1 MAEVFAIVEHRQGQ
15 IRDITFELLTLGRKL
30 AKNLNTKCTAIL
42 FADDA
47 EKFINKL
54 RTQADRIIVM
64 ENSVFSDF
72 NAEVYQIALA
82 EIFKKESPFLILMG
96 HTAMGIDLGP
106 SLATQ
111 LNIPFST
118 DCLDV
123 QIINGKLRVMRSM
136 YDGKLN
142 AKILLKANPSY
153 LITYRSGS
161 IPVEMT
167 NLNGDIVKFE
177 TPINAQP
184 EYRKFIGY
192 IEAAVG
198 AIDITKADVVVA
210 VGRGIK
216 DRTNLPMIE
225 DFAKAI
231 GGVLGCTRP
240 VVDAGWLPKEH
251 QVGSSGKTVK
261 PKLYIALGISGAFQH
276 IMGMKNSETIIAINK
291 DPNAPIFNEADYGI
305 VDDLFKVVPVLKNKI
320 LEIKQAKGIV

>member
-1 MAEVFAIVEHRQGQ
+1 MGGIFTLVEHRQGT
-15 IRDITFELLTLGRKL
+15 IRDITFELLTLGRRI
-30 AKNLNTKCTAIL
+30 AQILNTKSTAIL
-42 FADDA
+42 LA
-47 EKFINKL
+47 EDPAKFISQLK
-54 RTQADRIIVM
+54 TQTDQIIAL
-64 ENSVFSDF
+64 ENDIFKDF
-72 NAEVYQIALA
+72 NAEVYQIALT
-82 EIFKKESPFLILMG
+82 EVFKKESPFLMLIG
-96 HTAMGIDLGP
+96 HTAMGMDLGP
-106 SLATQ
+106 ALATN

-123 QIINGKLRVMRSM
+123 QIVDGKLRVIRSM

-142 AKILLKANPSY
+142 AKVLLKDNSAY

-161 IPVEMT
+161 IPVEMG
-167 NLNGDIVKFE
+167 NLNAEVIKME

-184 EYRKFIGY
+184 EYRKFIEY
-192 IEAAVG
+192 VEAAVG
-198 AIDITKADVVVA
+198 AIDITKADVIVS

-216 DRTNLPMIE
+216 DKANLPIIE

-231 GGVLGCTRP
+231 GGVIGCTRP

-276 IMGMKNSETIIAINK
+276 LMGMKNSDTIIAVNK

-305 VDDLFKVVPVLKNKI
+305 VEDLFKVVPVLKNKI
-320 LEIKQAKGIV
+320 LELKQTRGM

>member
-1 MAEVFAIVEHRQGQ
+1 MAGIAILVEHRQGQ

-30 AKNLNTKCTAIL
+30 AQSLNTKCTAVL
-42 FADDA
+42 LADDSS
-47 EKFINKL
+47 KFIGQLKD
-54 RTQADRIIVM
+54 QADRIIVM
-64 ENSVFSDF
+64 ESGVFRDF

-82 EIFKKESPFLILMG
+82 EVLKKETPFLMLIG
-96 HTAMGIDLGP
+96 HTALGMDLGP
-106 SLATQ
+106 ALATQ
-111 LNIPFST
+111 LDLPFAT

-123 QIINGKLRVMRSM
+123 QIFDGKVRVVRSM

-142 AKILLKANPSY
+142 ARVLLRESSSYIL
-153 LITYRSGS
+153 TCRSGNT
-161 IPVEMT
+161 PVET
-167 NLNGDIVKFE
+167 ANLDAEIINWE
-177 TPINAQP
+177 PPIDVQP
-184 EYRKFIGY
+184 EYRKFIEY

-198 AIDITKADVVVA
+198 AVDITKADIIVA

-216 DRTNLPMIE
+216 DKANLPLIE
-225 DFAKAI
+225 DFARVI

-276 IMGMKNSETIIAINK
+276 IMGMKNSDTIIAVNK

-305 VDDLFKVVPVLKNKI
+305 VEDLFKVVPVLKNKI
-320 LEIKQAKGIV
+320 LEMKQAKGM

>member
-1 MAEVFAIVEHRQGQ
+1 MAEIFTLVEHRQGT
-15 IRDITFELLTLGRKL
+15 IRDITFELLTLGRRI
-30 AKNLNTKCTAIL
+30 AQSLNTKCTAIL
-42 FADDA
+42 LTDDA
-47 EKFINKL
+47 EKFINQIK
-54 RTQADRIIVM
+54 TQADRIIVM
-64 ENSVFSDF
+64 ENGLFKDF

-82 EIFKKESPFLILMG
+82 EIFKKESPFLVIIG
-96 HTAMGIDLGP
+96 HTAMGMDLGP
-106 SLATQ
+106 ALATN

-123 QIINGKLRVMRSM
+123 QVVDNKLRVIRSM

-142 AKILLKANPSY
+142 AKILLKDNPSY

-161 IPVEMT
+161 IPVEMAS
-167 NLNGDIVKFE
+167 LNAEVVKME
-177 TPINAQP
+177 TPISAQP
-184 EYRKFIGY
+184 EYRRFIEY

-198 AIDITKADVVVA
+198 AVDITKADVIVS

-216 DRTNLPMIE
+216 DKANLPIIE

-231 GGVLGCTRP
+231 GGVIGCTRP

-276 IMGMKNSETIIAINK
+276 LMGMKNSDTIIAVNK

-305 VDDLFKVVPVLKNKI
+305 VEDLFKVVPVLKNKI
-320 LEIKQAKGIV
+320 LELKQAKG

>member
-1 MAEVFAIVEHRQGQ
+1 MSGIFTLVEHRQGV
-15 IRDITFELLTLGRKL
+15 IRDITFELLTLGRKI
-30 AKNLNTKCTAIL
+30 ARSLNTKCTAIL
-42 FADDA
+42 FADDS
-47 EKFINKL
+47 EKFINQLKS
-54 RTQADRIIVM
+54 QADRVVVM
-64 ENSVFSDF
+64 ENSIFKDF

-82 EIFKKESPFLILMG
+82 EIFKKESPFLMAIG
-96 HTAMGIDLGP
+96 HTAMGMDLGP
-106 SLATQ
+106 TLATD

-123 QIINGKLRVMRSM
+123 ENVDGKLRVIRSM

-142 AKILLKANPSY
+142 AKILLKESQSY

-161 IPVEMT
+161 IPVEMA
-167 NLNGDIVKFE
+167 NLNAEIAKFE
-177 TPINAQP
+177 TPISAQP
-184 EYRKFIGY
+184 EYRKFVEY

-198 AIDITKADVVVA
+198 AVDITKADVIVS

-216 DRTNLPMIE
+216 DKANLPIIE

-231 GGVLGCTRP
+231 GGVIGCTRP

-276 IMGMKNSETIIAINK
+276 LMGMKNSDTIIAVNK

-305 VDDLFKVVPVLKNKI
+305 VEDLFKVVPVLKNKS
-320 LEIKQAKGIV
+320 LEMKQSKGM

>member
-1 MAEVFAIVEHRQGQ
+1 MNGIFALVEHRQGV

-30 AKNLNTKCTAIL
+30 AQTLNTQCSAVLLSDNT
-42 FADDA
+42 
-47 EKFINKL
+47 EKFIGQLKNS
-54 RTQADRIIVM
+54 AHRIIVM
-64 ENSVFSDF
+64 ENAIFKDF
-72 NAEVYQIALA
+72 NAESYQIALN
-82 EIFKKESPFLILMG
+82 EILKKENPFLTIIG
-96 HTAMGIDLGP
+96 HTAMGMDLGP

-118 DCLDV
+118 DCIDV
-123 QIINGKLRVMRSM
+123 QVFDGKLRVIRSM

-142 AKILLKANPSY
+142 ARILLKENPSY
-153 LITYRSGS
+153 LVTYRSGS
-161 IPVEMT
+161 IPVET
-167 NLNGDIVKFE
+167 GNLEAEVVKLE
-177 TPINAQP
+177 TPLNSQP
-184 EYRKFIGY
+184 EYRKFIEY

-198 AIDITKADVVVA
+198 AVDITKADIIVS

-216 DRTNLPMIE
+216 DKANLPVIE

-276 IMGMKNSETIIAINK
+276 IMGMKNSDTIIAVNK

-305 VDDLFKVVPVLKNKI
+305 VEDLFKVVPVLKNKI
-320 LEIKQAKGIV
+320 LELKQAK

>member
-1 MAEVFAIVEHRQGQ
+1 MAEIFILVEHRQGI
-15 IRDITFELLTLGRKL
+15 IRDITFELLTLGRRL
-30 AKNLNTKCTAIL
+30 AQGLNTKCTAIL
-42 FADDA
+42 LTGDS
-47 EKFINKL
+47 EKFINQL
-54 RTQADRIIVM
+54 NTQADRIIVM
-64 ENSVFSDF
+64 ENDVFKDF
-72 NAEVYQIALA
+72 NAEVYQIALT
-82 EIFKKESPFLILMG
+82 EIFKKETPFLTLIG
-96 HTAMGIDLGP
+96 HTAMGMDLGP
-106 SLATQ
+106 ALATN
-111 LNIPFST
+111 LSIPFST

-123 QIINGKLRVMRSM
+123 QIVENKLRIIRSM

-142 AKILLKANPSY
+142 AKILLEQSPSY
-153 LITYRSGS
+153 LITCRSGN
-161 IPVEMT
+161 IPVEMA
-167 NLNGDIVKFE
+167 NLNAEIVKME

-184 EYRKFIGY
+184 EYRKFIEY

-198 AIDITKADVVVA
+198 AVDITKADVIVS

-216 DRTNLPMIE
+216 DKANLPIIE

-276 IMGMKNSETIIAINK
+276 ICGMKNSDTIIAINK

-305 VDDLFKVVPVLKNKI
+305 VEDLFKVVPVLKNKI
-320 LEIKQAKGIV
+320 LEMKQAKRV

>member
-1 MAEVFAIVEHRQGQ
+1 MAEIFTLVEHRQGT
-15 IRDITFELLTLGRKL
+15 IRDITFELLTLGRKI
-30 AKNLNTKCTAIL
+30 AQGFNTKCTAIL
-42 FADDA
+42 FTDDA
-47 EKFINKL
+47 EKFINQIK
-54 RTQADRIIVM
+54 TQADRIIVM
-64 ENSVFSDF
+64 ENSIFKDF
-72 NAEVYQIALA
+72 NAEVYQLALT
-82 EIFKKESPFLILMG
+82 EIFKREQPFLALIG
-96 HTAMGIDLGP
+96 HTAMGMDLGP
-106 SLATQ
+106 SLAAQ

-118 DCLDV
+118 DCIDV
-123 QIINGKLRVMRSM
+123 QVFNGKLRVVRSL

-142 AKILLKANPSY
+142 AKVLLKENPAY

-161 IPVEMT
+161 IPVEMA
-167 NLNGDIVKFE
+167 NLNAEVVKVE
-177 TPINAQP
+177 IPISAQP
-184 EYRKFIGY
+184 DYRRFVEY

-198 AIDITKADVVVA
+198 AVDITKADIIVS

-216 DRTNLPMIE
+216 DKANLPMIE

-276 IMGMKNSETIIAINK
+276 IMGMKNSDTIIAVNK

-305 VDDLFKVVPVLKNKI
+305 VEDLFKVVPVLKNKI
-320 LEIKQAKGIV
+320 LEIKQTKGM